1 MAGTGE
7 APDKIWV
14 LSQYTD
20 ADGRDMC
27 EVLKVFGNAE
37 AALAAYLEMTQYPEG
52 SANRNAARQAIADG
66 EEVDFTAAEGGEY
79 LLERVAFVG
88 PMAGGRSRRR
98 RRTLRH
104 NALHR
109 NVR

>member
-20 ADGRDMC
+20 ADGRDTC

-37 AALAAYLEMTQYPEG
+37 AALAAYLAMTVDEEDGQASARANVERNEDVLFTTAEG
-52 SANRNAARQAIADG
+52 S
-66 EEVDFTAAEGGEY
+66 EC
-79 LLERVAFVG
+79 LLERVPFVG